1 VTVLVVG
8 ERAEAILALLEARGI
23 EARAAD
29 APLGDALAAATVVVL
44 AGEQQVPSPQLA
56 WEILEAGR
64 LLVAPRADPAC
75 GLQPG
80 IDHLAGGSD
89 RELAD
94 AAALAATFPRA
105 VEPLVAMGR
114 LMAQARRASE

>member
-29 APLGDALAAATVVVL
+29 ASPGDALAAASVVVL
-44 AGEQQVPSPQLA
+44 AGEQQVPLPQLA

-64 LLVAPRADPAC
+64 LLVAPRANPAY

-89 RELAD
+89 RELANM
-94 AAALAATFPRA
+94 AALAATFPRA

-114 LMAQARRASE
+114 LVAQSRRASE